1 MIYCTRRLNFLSLVQ
16 PNIHYCVHSG
26 LLLVSALLSM
36 CTGHILTSHNFKIH
50 INAIVPFTHI
60 SCKWCLGSSYSGYKF
75 VSLFLMVMHATFLTH
90 LALDKTS
97 CEFRHSC
104 HWLMFSCTF
113 QRKML
118 AISSTGRIVFDVCT
132 FQNETLTVCRNVCN
146 QLTCNVTF
154 IAEERLCYL
163 YRCKNLQTRV
173 TACILVLFE

>member
-1 MIYCTRRLNFLSLVQ
+1 VQ
-16 PNIHYCVHSG
+16 PNIHYRVHRG
-26 LLLVSALLSM
+26 LPLASVLLSM

-50 INAIVPFTHI
+50 FNTIVASTHI

-75 VSLFLMVMHATFLTH
+75 VGLFLVVMHATFLAH

-97 CEFRHSC
+97 SVFRPPR

-113 QRKML
+113 RRKML

-154 IAEERLCYL
+154 IAEESLNYL

-173 TACILVLFE
+173 IG